1 MIKKYKFIF
10 ALILFCNTAIAQNSF
25 TIKGNFPPD
34 VTGHIQ
40 VVIDRNLMSRSR
52 EIDPAPILDGHFEIK
67 VNIERNYLIEFK
79 TPVFNTIFYVE
90 PGDEIVVDVP
100 KEGNDISK
108 MLSGKAAAQNI
119 FLLEF
124 MKKFSDDFNDSLN
137 DAQKM
142 SKSIDLFES
151 ALFTE
156 RKAQLDFVK
165 ANAKSDTYSKD
176 FNEYIQNEINFRYW
190 KELFAYPIVNA
201 NRDVKILDVIPVP
214 DVMLEGFAKVN
225 INNKAALISSSY
237 RDLIKYYIIY
247 AGSKSNGYKKFK
259 EYTTSSDRKYT
270 IAREKLDDDIFLYW
284 VSRYSLDE
292 CSHFSSYTANK
303 FLDGVKTVDKTIDKA
318 YVTMVSQAIAAAPKQ
333 QVPSGTPEAAGINFA
348 GDPGLIDMKFKPA
361 SLKDLKGKV
370 VYIDFWAS
378 WCGPCRKMMPY
389 SKQIH
394 EELTDKQKKDIEFL
408 YISIDADTNAWK
420 KAMIDLNLFGTQ
432 FLSPGNWKSK
442 ACSYFQIGSIPRY
455 MIMNKKG
462 EIIDVNA
469 PRPDNPQLKELL
481 IKLTEEK

>member
-1 MIKKYKFIF
+1 MTKQFQFIF
-10 ALILFCNTAIAQNSF
+10 ALILLYNSALAQRSF
-25 TIKGNFPPD
+25 TIKGNFSSD

-40 VVIDRNLMSRSR
+40 VVIDRALLNRSR

-67 VNIERNYLIEFK
+67 VNIDRNYLIEFK
-79 TPVFNTIFYVE
+79 TPVFNSILYVE
-90 PGDEIVVDVP
+90 PGDEIVLDVP
-100 KEGNDISK
+100 KGATDISK
-108 MLSGKAAAQNI
+108 LLSGKAAAQNI

-137 DAQKM
+137 DVQKM
-142 SKSIDLFES
+142 SKNIDLFES
-151 ALFTE
+151 SLFSE

-165 ANAKSDTYSKD
+165 TNGKSDTYSKD

-214 DVMLEGFAKVN
+214 DVMLDGFAKVN

-237 RDLIKYYIIY
+237 RDLIKYFIIY
-247 AGSKSNGYKKFK
+247 SGSKSNAYKKFK

-284 VSRYSLDE
+284 VSRYSIDE
-292 CSHFSSYTANK
+292 CSHFSSYTTNK
-303 FLDGVKTVDKTIDKA
+303 FLDGVKSVDKTLDKV
-318 YVTMVSQAIAAAPKQ
+318 YITMVGQAISTAPKQ
-333 QVPSGTPEAAGINFA
+333 QVPSGTPEEAGITFT

-361 SLKDLKGKV
+361 NLKDFKGKV

-394 EELTDKQKKDIEFL
+394 EQLTDKQKKDIEFL
-408 YISIDADTNAWK
+408 YISIDADTNNWK
-420 KAMIDLNLFGTQ
+420 KAVTELDLIGTQ

-462 EIIDVNA
+462 EIVDVNA
-469 PRPDNPQLKELL
+469 PRPDNPQLMELL